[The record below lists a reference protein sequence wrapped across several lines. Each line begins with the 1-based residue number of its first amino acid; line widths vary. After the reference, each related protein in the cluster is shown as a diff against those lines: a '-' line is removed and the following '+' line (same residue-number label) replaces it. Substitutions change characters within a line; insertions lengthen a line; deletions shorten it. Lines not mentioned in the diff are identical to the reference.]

1 MVRTKD
7 VVLMATV
14 SSYEGMGQPGRH
26 ELKQFSELFEP
37 LYKASSPEARRNAV
51 AALARAPMLPQA
63 VALFVG
69 SQPIEIAALFLT
81 RSPAIDDETLIA
93 IARHQGSA
101 HARAIAARENLS
113 VKVVDALV
121 SLHQGN
127 AGTRA
132 PVDMPPVAA
141 AHPATPIE
149 SREEDVRRQLRS
161 LVERETIASAEDSN
175 EARAEMHSALLI
187 RFARLRQVRD
197 FSYLLSNMLGSS
209 QWLSNRILLDISGLQ
224 LATALIALDIEAS
237 DGIFVLKQFYPHLE
251 AISGNVGRAEA
262 LWHGLDADDCID
274 RLTAWIR
281 ADDYT
286 QGKTPQQNAAN
297 ANRPAPALP
306 AQRPSFGHM
315 RGIARR

>member
-14 SSYEGMGQPGRH
+14 SSYEGMSQPGRH

-51 AALARAPMLPQA
+51 AALARSPVLPQA

-81 RSPAIDDETLIA
+81 RSPAIDDETLIS
-93 IARHQGSA
+93 IARRQGPA

-121 SLHQGN
+121 SLHHGN
-127 AGTRA
+127 TGTRT
-132 PVDMPPVAA
+132 PPVAA
-141 AHPATPIE
+141 AQPVVPAGN
-149 SREEDVRRQLRS
+149 REEDVRQQLRS
-161 LVERETIASAEDSN
+161 LVERETIAHAEDRN

-224 LATALIALDIEAS
+224 LATALIALDIEVP
-237 DGIFVLKQFYPHLE
+237 DGIFVLKQFYPHLD

-262 LWHGLDADDCID
+262 LWHGLNADDCVD

-286 QGKTPQQNAAN
+286 QGKVPDQNAAN
-297 ANRPAPALP
+297 ANRPALALP
-306 AQRPSFGHM
+306 VQWPSFGHM

>member
-14 SSYEGMGQPGRH
+14 SSYEGMSQPGRH
-26 ELKQFSELFEP
+26 ELRQFSELFEP

-51 AALARAPMLPQA
+51 AALARSPVLPQA
-63 VALFVG
+63 VAMFVG

-81 RSPAIDDETLIA
+81 RSPAIDDETLIT
-93 IARHQGSA
+93 IARRQGPA

-121 SLHQGN
+121 SLHHGN

-132 PVDMPPVAA
+132 PIEEALPVA
-141 AHPATPIE
+141 PAPPKD
-149 SREEDVRRQLRS
+149 REEDVRQQLRS
-161 LVERETIASAEDSN
+161 LVERETIAHAEDRN

-224 LATALIALDIEAS
+224 LATALIALDIEAP
-237 DGIFVLKQFYPHLE
+237 DGVFVLKQFYPHLD
-251 AISGNVGRAEA
+251 ATSGNVGRAEA

-286 QGKTPQQNAAN
+286 QGKVPEQDAAN